1 MPLPPA
7 LLARLKR
14 RGIVREDANEEVIA
28 ENYDAEGTS
37 SHPAEARTSADKN
50 TAFAPACPNKYN
62 PYHYCVQFCY
72 DHWKEGISEDSLPK
86 KYTEQRLKILK
97 KYPLP
102 TGWKEV
108 YDPGCAR
115 HYYWFLRT
123 DEVSWLP
130 PRHPLAVIGDAAP
143 KVSKELF
150 EKKENTNGVGIEA
163 EKEEENKEKEA
174 EKGGEDE
181 ARKESIE
188 KNEFKETHGH
198 DRGGSAKR
206 DDRSRRKRRGSD
218 SADSENDNRLN
229 GTDSDEERRPELSDR
244 DRLKRAKRKGIDPM
258 DPAAYGDSVPIG
270 TWSTGL
276 HAHDRTGADVT
287 ASGPLFQ
294 QRPYP
299 APGAVLRRQQQEQDR
314 DD

>member
-28 ENYDAEGTS
+28 ENYDAEGIS
-37 SHPAEARTSADKN
+37 SHPVEARASADKN

-163 EKEEENKEKEA
+163 EKEEEHKEKEA
-174 EKGGEDE
+174 ERGGEEE
-181 ARKESIE
+181 ARKESTE
-188 KNEFKETHGH
+188 KNEVKETHGH
-198 DRGGSAKR
+198 DRDGNTKR

-218 SADSENDNRLN
+218 SADSENENRLN

-299 APGAVLRRQQQEQDR
+299 APGAVLRRQQQDQDR

>member
-1 MPLPPA
+1 
-7 LLARLKR
+7 
-14 RGIVREDANEEVIA
+14 ANEEVIA
-28 ENYDAEGTS
+28 ENYDAEGIS
-37 SHPAEARTSADKN
+37 SHPVEARASADKN
-50 TAFAPACPNKYN
+50 TAFAPACCRRNTLN
-62 PYHYCVQFCY
+62 N
-72 DHWKEGISEDSLPK
+72 DL
-86 KYTEQRLKILK
+86 
-97 KYPLP
+97 YPVNELLL
-102 TGWKEV
+102 GWKEV

-143 KVSKELF
+143 KVSKE
-150 EKKENTNGVGIEA
+150 
-163 EKEEENKEKEA
+163 EEHKEKEA
-174 EKGGEDE
+174 ERGGEEE
-181 ARKESIE
+181 ARKESTE
-188 KNEFKETHGH
+188 KNEVKETHGH
-198 DRGGSAKR
+198 DRDGNTKR
-206 DDRSRRKRRGSD
+206 DDRSRRKN
-218 SADSENDNRLN
+218 ENRLN

-244 DRLKRAKRKGIDPM
+244 DRLSKTCET
-258 DPAAYGDSVPIG
+258 G

-299 APGAVLRRQQQEQDR
+299 APGAVLRRQQQDQDR